1 MLLKEQFGR
10 LKDEL
15 SHGPPSSRDSR
26 NDVQVQ
32 IKVYRMKTVMGLIW
46 KEYHKMRKLNL
57 L

>member
-26 NDVQVQ
+26 NDVWVQV
-32 IKVYRMKTVMGLIW
+32 KVYRIKRVIGLIW
-46 KEYHKMRKLNL
+46 KEYHKMRKFNSL
-57 L
+57 